1 MRFWCMD
8 GAVSKRAVAV
18 IVDGERWWWSWPGP
32 WWRRK
37 WAWVPGA
44 PWWLWEAA
52 AAVERSRE
60 TSRRRGT
67 GKWNT
72 GAAMAPGE
80 ERRMGWQR
88 DADPQTRYLCS

>member
-18 IVDGERWWWSWPGP
+18 IVDGERWWWSWPWP

-67 GKWNT
+67 GK
-72 GAAMAPGE
+72 
-80 ERRMGWQR
+80 
-88 DADPQTRYLCS
+88 